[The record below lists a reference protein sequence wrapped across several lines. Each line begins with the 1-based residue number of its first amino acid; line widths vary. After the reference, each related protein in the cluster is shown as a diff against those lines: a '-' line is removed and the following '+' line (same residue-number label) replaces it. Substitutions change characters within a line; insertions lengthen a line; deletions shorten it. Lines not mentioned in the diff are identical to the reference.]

1 MLFAED
7 KWGWF
12 PPIYTARM
20 PSVWFIFFSLKH
32 KCINGDHSRIIAAQ
46 SGSNNH
52 PVGPCGWPCKLKIM
66 LIRGTARRAGKSFE
80 IAVRPLHQWS

>member
-1 MLFAED
+1 MV
-7 KWGWF
+7 
-12 PPIYTARM
+12 Y
-20 PSVWFIFFSLKH
+20 FFSLKH

-80 IAVRPLHQWS
+80 VVVRPLHQWPCVQPDLELRNYQVEPQS